1 MFVLLIAIQ
10 LILLLLL
17 SLPKA
22 ISPGSIRLKGGSKSS
37 GRVEIFYNG
46 QWGTICDDTW
56 DINDARVIC
65 RQLGFPGA
73 SSAYHGSYYGPGI
86 GPIWMDDVVCSGSE
100 AHIYDCRNRG
110 WGVHDC
116 THSRD
121 ASVKCSWIRLADGGA
136 NYGRVEVYHDGQW
149 GTVCDDHWD
158 MNDTSVAC
166 RQLGFSG
173 ATRQYQSA
181 YCGQGSGPIWLDDV
195 HCAGGE
201 ASLSFCSHN
210 GWEIH
215 NCGHGEDASVVCY

>member
-1 MFVLLIAIQ
+1 MIANQ
-10 LILLLLL
+10 LILLFLL
-17 SLPKA
+17 SLLKA

-46 QWGTICDDTW
+46 QWGTICDDAW
-56 DINDARVIC
+56 DMNDAIVIC
-65 RQLGFPGA
+65 RQLGFPRA
-73 SSAYHGSYYGPGI
+73 SAAYRRSSYGRGT
-86 GPIWMDDVVCSGSE
+86 GPIWMDDVACSGSE

-110 WGVHDC
+110 WGDHDC
-116 THSRD
+116 THSKD
-121 ASVKCSWIRLADGGA
+121 ASVKCPWIRLADGGA
-136 NYGRVEVYHDGQW
+136 KYGRVEVYHDGQW
-149 GTVCDDHWD
+149 GTVCDDFWD
-158 MNDTSVAC
+158 TNDARVAC

-181 YCGQGSGPIWLDDV
+181 YYGEGSGPIWLDDV

-201 ASLSFCSHN
+201 ASLSSCNHN